1 MSMVVK
7 NNKSATNTLN
17 TLNKNATELSKS
29 LQKVSSGMKINGAAD
44 DASGYSISEKMRVRI
59 RGLEQANANT
69 QNATSMLKTAEGALQ
84 STIDIMRTL
93 KEKAINSAN
102 DHNSDADR
110 ATMQKEVDQMV
121 AQIDD
126 NASATFNG
134 RPLFD
139 TSNQAAFNVDQ
150 QIIKALNSEW
160 IQNSLEMLKESY
172 GIDFTQDSTMVNNM
186 KVFLDYNVQGGQAS
200 ALAWVTHQYSGSKT
214 TSLELHVNMDFYKNM
229 DMEDVNGSFPGGGA
243 ANYLDRTIAHEMTH
257 GIMAANIENFHN
269 LPMFIK
275 EGMAELT
282 HGTDEAVYSALTTM
296 TAADYTSLFSSG
308 GTSGSND
315 PYVGGFAFLR
325 YMAAKSGGSGKEA
338 FTRFMEVLTKNG
350 ASASAYSG
358 TTSGTAEIDK
368 AIAAATKGKFTTLD
382 AITKQFM
389 NDLNTSTSMANFYK
403 KHCGIDLYNLDVGG
417 IMGWDAGEKEYRT
430 AQSTVPEGGSVKYW
444 IYPEQA
450 KTMIDGLE
458 VEWPAFQRQIGGW
471 YYQTGTK
478 SNEAM
483 HVAINDIHAQAL
495 GVMDKDGVAIKIDS
509 WSNATA
515 AIRQLDKSIERALGY
530 QTKIGSIIGRLEY
543 TAANLTTAS
552 ENTQGAESVIRDA
565 DMAKEMT
572 NYTKNNVLMQSAQS
586 MLAQANQNSSSILSL
601 LQ

>member
-1 MSMVVK
+1 MAMVVK
-7 NNKSATNTLN
+7 NNKESLNTLN
-17 TLNKNATELSKS
+17 TLNKNAAAMSKS

-139 TSNQAAFNVDQ
+139 TSNQAAENVNQ

-160 IQNSLEMLKESY
+160 IQNSLEMLKEAY
-172 GIDFTQDSTMVNNM
+172 GIDFMEDGTTITRMKIILDNQGLNGTLAYVRTSTP
-186 KVFLDYNVQGGQAS
+186 
-200 ALAWVTHQYSGSKT
+200 
-214 TSLELHVNMDFYKNM
+214 LELHVNMDYYDAM
-229 DMEDVNGSFPGGGA
+229 DMEDVNGSSPTTSM
-243 ANYLDRTIAHEMTH
+243 YLDRTIAHEMTH
-257 GIMAANIENFHN
+257 GIMAANIEGFGT
-269 LPMFIK
+269 LPLYIV

-282 HGTDEAVYSALTTM
+282 HGADERLLAEMATM
-296 TAADYTSLFSSG
+296 TPDAYSTLFSTG
-308 GTSGSND
+308 GTEGTQE
-315 PYVGGFAFLR
+315 PYAGGFAFFR
-325 YMAAKSGGSGKEA
+325 YMAAHSGGSGKEA
-338 FTRFMEVLTKNG
+338 MTRFMDVLKTQG
-350 ASASAYSG
+350 AGALDNAV
-358 TTSGTAEIDK
+358 
-368 AIAAATKGKFTTLD
+368 AAATRGNFSTLNELTSAFENDASNNSTTML
-382 AITKQFM
+382 
-389 NDLNTSTSMANFYK
+389 NFYK
-403 KHCGIDLYNLDVGG
+403 NHCGIDLYNLDVGG
-417 IMGWDAGEKEYRT
+417 IMGRDAEGKEWRT
-430 AQSTVPEGGSVKYW
+430 NESTVPEGGSVKYW
-444 IYPEQA
+444 IYPEDA
-450 KTMIDGLE
+450 VTVIDGLE
-458 VEWPAFQRQIGGW
+458 VEWPAFQRKIGGW
-471 YYQTGTK
+471 MFQTGTK

-495 GVMDKDGVAIKIDS
+495 GVMDKNGVAIKIDS

-515 AIRQLDKSIERALGY
+515 AIRQLDKSINRALDY
-530 QTKIGSIIGRLEY
+530 QTKIGSIISRMGY

-572 NYTKNNVLMQSAQS
+572 YYTKNNVLLQSAQS
-586 MLAQANQNSSSILSL
+586 MLAQANQNSSSVLSL

>member
-17 TLNKNATELSKS
+17 TLNKNETELSKS

-59 RGLEQANANT
+59 RGLDQAKANT
-69 QNATSMLKTAEGALQ
+69 QNATSMMKTAEGALQ

-110 ATMQKEVDQMV
+110 ATMQKEVDQLV

-139 TSNQAAFNVDQ
+139 TSNQAADKVNQ

-172 GIDFTQDSTMVNNM
+172 GIDFMEDETAITKM
-186 KVFLDYNVQGGQAS
+186 KVFLDPDGEDGT
-200 ALAWVTHQYSGSKT
+200 LAYVKT
-214 TSLELHVNMDFYKNM
+214 SNPLELHVNMKYYGDM
-229 DMEDVNGSFPGGGA
+229 DMENVNGTSPSTSM
-243 ANYLDRTIAHEMTH
+243 YLDRTIAHEMTH
-257 GIMAANIENFHN
+257 GIMAANIQNFGY
-269 LPMFIK
+269 LPLFVI

-282 HGTDEAVYSALTTM
+282 HGADERLLSMLTTM
-296 TAADYTSLFSSG
+296 DAASYTSLFSSG
-308 GTSGSND
+308 GAEGSQE
-315 PYVGGFAFLR
+315 PYAGGFAFLR
-325 YMAAKSGGSGKEA
+325 YMAAHSGGSGKA
-338 FTRFMEVLTKNG
+338 AMTRFMDSLKETGGGTSV
-350 ASASAYSG
+350 YSG
-358 TTSGTAEIDK
+358 TTGTTELDK
-368 AIAAATKGKFTTLD
+368 AVAAATGGHFATLED
-382 AITKQFM
+382 ITKQFIA
-389 NDLNTSTSMANFYK
+389 DIGTSTTMENFYK
-403 KHCGIDLYNLDVGG
+403 RHCGIDLYNLDVGG
-417 IMGWDAGEKEYRT
+417 IMGRDAEGKEWRT
-430 AQSTVPEGGSVKYW
+430 NESTVPEGGSTKYW
-444 IYPEQA
+444 IYPEDA
-450 KTMIDGLE
+450 VTVIDGLE
-458 VEWPAFQRQIGGW
+458 VEWPAFQRKIGGW
-471 YYQTGTK
+471 MFQTGTK
-478 SNEAM
+478 ANEAM

-495 GVMDKDGVAIKIDS
+495 GVMDRNGQAIKIDT

-515 AIRQLDKSIERALGY
+515 AIRQLDKSINRALGY
-530 QTKIGSIIGRLEY
+530 QTTIGAIISRMEY
-543 TAANLTTAS
+543 TAGNLTTAS
-552 ENTQGAESVIRDA
+552 ENTQNAESIIRDA

-572 NYTKNNVLMQSAQS
+572 AYTKNNVLLQSAQS
-586 MLAQANQNSSSILSL
+586 MLAQANQNSSSVLSL